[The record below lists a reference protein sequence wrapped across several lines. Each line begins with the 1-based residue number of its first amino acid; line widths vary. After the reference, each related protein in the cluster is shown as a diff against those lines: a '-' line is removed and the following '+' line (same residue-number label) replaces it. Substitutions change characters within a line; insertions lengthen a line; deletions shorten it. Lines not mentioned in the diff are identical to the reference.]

1 MHLQKIRKFS
11 HNLTI
16 PQYLNT
22 SPYSDF
28 SDCPQMLLVCLNQD
42 PSKIYVLL
50 SVMSKDSLKK
60 HYFILQSSRFAEK
73 LEGCKEFPYTP
84 FTQILNLFL
93 LPLIYPLLP
102 LYTHTFLLNCLKVI
116 CRYGTSLLHT
126 IESIFTKNNKMVFIA
141 TLK

>member
-22 SPYSDF
+22 SPYSYF

-42 PSKIYVLL
+42 PSKIYMLL

-60 HYFILQSSRFAEK
+60 HFILQSSRFAEK
-73 LEGCKEFPYTP
+73 LEGCKEFPYIP
-84 FTQILNLFL
+84 FTQILNLFFTTFDFIL
-93 LPLIYPLLP
+93 FCLC
-102 LYTHTFLLNCLKVI
+102 THTFLLNCLKVI

-126 IESIFTKNNKMVFIA
+126 IESVFTKNNKMFFIA